1 LQIYNSGRSDRT
13 KFPHYNDV
21 RLESISILYNEI
33 CKFRYHHKMGI
44 ALEFTTVKRQ
54 EASLEGYEMN
64 IAVTEAPFSV
74 YHCASNNS
82 DIVQDNL
89 HMNYHQS

>member
-1 LQIYNSGRSDRT
+1 
-13 KFPHYNDV
+13 
-21 RLESISILYNEI
+21 
-33 CKFRYHHKMGI
+33 MGI